1 MKRLELAL
9 CLISVSVVSLVPL
22 FAGAPVKMGTV
33 APVNELAAEA
43 EAKIAAIEAGLAS
56 ADSYSQGKK
65 AISGDAG
72 VLAVLAQAVAEHDG
86 SAAWKKTAADV
97 RDAAIALSNAK
108 TYDEAKKSLESVKAA
123 QGGKPGG
130 AKADAD
136 WSKLAKLGAVMT
148 EINRRHGKLRR
159 ATKKAPADSGEA
171 TRDASV
177 LAVLAVVAQADTH
190 EVKSGKAADVAKWQ
204 SYSKDMQANATKAAD
219 ALRKKDDAAFKE
231 TFTILN
237 KSCAD
242 CHKDFRDAE

>member
-1 MKRLELAL
+1 MKRLTFVMCLAS
-9 CLISVSVVSLVPL
+9 IGVASLLPV

-33 APVNELAAEA
+33 APINELAAEA
-43 EAKIAAIEAGLAS
+43 EAKIAALEAGLVS

-86 SAAWKKTAADV
+86 NAAWKKSAADV
-97 RDAAIALSNAK
+97 RDAAIALANAK
-108 TYDEAKKSLESVKAA
+108 SFDEAKKSLDAVKAA
-123 QGGKPGG
+123 QGGKASG

-136 WSKLAKLGAVMT
+136 WSKLAKLGAVMA
-148 EINRRHGKLRR
+148 EVNKRHGKLRR
-159 ATKKAPADSGEA
+159 ATKKAPADAGET

-190 EVKSGKAADVAKWQ
+190 EVKSGKPADIGKWQ
-204 SYSKDMQANATKAAD
+204 GYAKDMQANATKAAD

-231 TFTILN
+231 TFTTLN
-237 KSCAD
+237 KSCTE

>member
-1 MKRLELAL
+1 
-9 CLISVSVVSLVPL
+9 
-22 FAGAPVKMGTV
+22 MGGV
-33 APVNELAAEA
+33 APISELAAEA
-43 EAKIAAIEAGLAS
+43 ETKIAAIEAGLAS

-97 RDAAIALSNAK
+97 RDAAIALSNSK
-108 TYDEAKKSLESVKAA
+108 SFEEAKKSLADVKAA
-123 QGGKPGG
+123 QGGKSSG

-136 WSKLAKLGAVMT
+136 WAKIAKLSAVMT
-148 EINRRHGKLRR
+148 EVNRRHGKLRR
-159 ATKKAPADSGEA
+159 ATKKAPADAGEA

-204 SYSKDMQANATKAAD
+204 QYAKDMQVYSTKAAD
-219 ALRKKDDAAFKE
+219 ALRKKDDAGFKE
-231 TFTILN
+231 TFTTLN
-237 KSCAD
+237 KSCTD